1 MQGLLIETRN
11 DLPAT
16 FHSTLIPRHFSELTL
31 TARLHE
37 NLSLF
42 TDTLFASDIF
52 FSTPLPLFFQLF
64 GIDHTITDGGGHC
77 SILPRCPKVYTNKGT
92 REIVSQP
99 FHPTDSRKSS
109 SKPRRKREAERERE
123 VDTLRGAK
131 DTERVGEREKI
142 TGSFVPFVRGS
153 SSGEDGLE
161 TEKIFLTG
169 WRGACIYLGVVSR
182 VHTPP
187 LRRKHAGVTTPAI
200 IINPFSAIP
209 PGYAYP
215 LLLNRTAVARHAACS
230 NRKNRASRGGTKG
243 QSPHLQSEW
252 KIWRNAIWRDCFPF
266 AGGRGRNA
274 VGLDRFRPPLS
285 VSFSKHDDGRSTAVS
300 IGYDRN

>member
-1 MQGLLIETRN
+1 M
-11 DLPAT
+11 
-16 FHSTLIPRHFSELTL
+16 
-31 TARLHE
+31 
-37 NLSLF
+37 
-42 TDTLFASDIF
+42 
-52 FSTPLPLFFQLF
+52 
-64 GIDHTITDGGGHC
+64 
-77 SILPRCPKVYTNKGT
+77 
-92 REIVSQP
+92 
-99 FHPTDSRKSS
+99 
-109 SKPRRKREAERERE
+109 
-123 VDTLRGAK
+123 
-131 DTERVGEREKI
+131 
-142 TGSFVPFVRGS
+142 
-153 SSGEDGLE
+153 E

-187 LRRKHAGVTTPAI
+187 ARRKHAGVTTPAI

-230 NRKNRASRGGTKG
+230 SRKNRASRGGTKG

-274 VGLDRFRPPLS
+274 VVPTALIDSVPLSLSRFRSTMMAEARPCRS
-285 VSFSKHDDGRSTAVS
+285 DMTEIRREEQDRIRERIQGSEMEVKCACDETGKECGAFTGRRLGRKRKKEKEKKAS
-300 IGYDRN
+300 IFIGNRACEYALRVCARF

>member
-123 VDTLRGAK
+123 RLILSVARRTRSEWENERKSRGRLFRLFEDA
-131 DTERVGEREKI
+131 RSGRGWVGN
-142 TGSFVPFVRGS
+142 
-153 SSGEDGLE
+153 GEDL
-161 TEKIFLTG
+161 
-169 WRGACIYLGVVSR
+169 
-182 VHTPP
+182 
-187 LRRKHAGVTTPAI
+187 
-200 IINPFSAIP
+200 
-209 PGYAYP
+209 
-215 LLLNRTAVARHAACS
+215 S
-230 NRKNRASRGGTKG
+230 NRVA
-243 QSPHLQSEW
+243 
-252 KIWRNAIWRDCFPF
+252 WRVYILRSCVPGAYATCPPKARRCND
-266 AGGRGRNA
+266 AG
-274 VGLDRFRPPLS
+274 
-285 VSFSKHDDGRSTAVS
+285 H
-300 IGYDRN
+300 YY

>member
-1 MQGLLIETRN
+1 MRGHQEHSLFRSGTNGMGTDRGGREARGLGAFYRLGREYITMQGLLIETRN

-92 REIVSQP
+92 RETVSQP

-109 SKPRRKREAERERE
+109 SKPRRKREAERER
-123 VDTLRGAK
+123 D
-131 DTERVGEREKI
+131 
-142 TGSFVPFVRGS
+142 
-153 SSGEDGLE
+153 
-161 TEKIFLTG
+161 
-169 WRGACIYLGVVSR
+169 
-182 VHTPP
+182 
-187 LRRKHAGVTTPAI
+187 
-200 IINPFSAIP
+200 
-209 PGYAYP
+209 
-215 LLLNRTAVARHAACS
+215 
-230 NRKNRASRGGTKG
+230 
-243 QSPHLQSEW
+243 
-252 KIWRNAIWRDCFPF
+252 
-266 AGGRGRNA
+266 
-274 VGLDRFRPPLS
+274 
-285 VSFSKHDDGRSTAVS
+285 
-300 IGYDRN
+300 

>member
-1 MQGLLIETRN
+1 MEWERIEGGREARGLGAFYRLGREYITMQGLLIETRN

-99 FHPTDSRKSS
+99 FPTRGNQVPSRGENE
-109 SKPRRKREAERERE
+109 RQRERE
-123 VDTLRGAK
+123 IDTLRGAK

-142 TGSFVPFVRGS
+142 TGSFVPFVRGCS
-153 SSGEDGLE
+153 FGE
-161 TEKIFLTG
+161 
-169 WRGACIYLGVVSR
+169 RVSWK
-182 VHTPP
+182 
-187 LRRKHAGVTTPAI
+187 RR
-200 IINPFSAIP
+200 
-209 PGYAYP
+209 
-215 LLLNRTAVARHAACS
+215 R
-230 NRKNRASRGGTKG
+230 
-243 QSPHLQSEW
+243 
-252 KIWRNAIWRDCFPF
+252 
-266 AGGRGRNA
+266 
-274 VGLDRFRPPLS
+274 
-285 VSFSKHDDGRSTAVS
+285 SF
-300 IGYDRN
+300 

>member
-1 MQGLLIETRN
+1 MVVAIVPSSLVAQRCTQIKGLEKSYPSLSIQPTRGN
-11 DLPAT
+11 QVP
-16 FHSTLIPRHFSELTL
+16 SRG
-31 TARLHE
+31 E
-37 NLSLF
+37 NER
-42 TDTLFASDIF
+42 
-52 FSTPLPLFFQLF
+52 Q
-64 GIDHTITDGGGHC
+64 
-77 SILPRCPKVYTNKGT
+77 
-92 REIVSQP
+92 
-99 FHPTDSRKSS
+99 
-109 SKPRRKREAERERE
+109 RERE
-123 VDTLRGAK
+123 VDTLRDAK

-142 TGSFVPFVRGS
+142 VCSVCSRMLVRGE
-153 SSGEDGLE
+153 GGLE

-187 LRRKHAGVTTPAI
+187 ARRKHAGVTTPAI

-274 VGLDRFRPPLS
+274 VVPTALIDSVPLSLSRFRSTMMAEARPC
-285 VSFSKHDDGRSTAVS
+285 RSDMTE
-300 IGYDRN
+300 IRREEQDRIRERIQGSEMEVKCAHLV